1 MLSAQPKCASQQHRK
16 SWRSSFLFLLFLN
29 ENLSKITIEG
39 NPMEK
44 VVNTLGDE
52 RLIKRK

>member
-1 MLSAQPKCASQQHRK
+1 MK
-16 SWRSSFLFLLFLN
+16 
-29 ENLSKITIEG
+29 NLSKITIEG